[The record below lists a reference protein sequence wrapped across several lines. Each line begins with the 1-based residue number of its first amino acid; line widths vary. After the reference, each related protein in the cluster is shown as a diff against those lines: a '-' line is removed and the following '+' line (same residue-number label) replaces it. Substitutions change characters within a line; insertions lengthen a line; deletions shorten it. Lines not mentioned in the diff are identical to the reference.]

1 MNTKTEY
8 LLTALALG
16 VGLTL
21 ILMWLVGGRMALVN
35 AAPAAELRVCLDGC
49 TYSTIQ
55 AAVDAANNGDVIKV
69 AAGIYTGIYQ
79 RDAVT
84 QVVYISKSITI
95 QGGYTVTDW
104 MNPSPTVYTTTID
117 AQGLGRVIYI
127 TGDVSPT
134 IEGLYITG
142 GDASGMGGSAW
153 GDAGGGVYVV
163 GAAPIIREN
172 AVFSNTA
179 STGGG
184 LWFQDSPGAVI
195 SNTIVDNRAIQLH
208 GGGVGLHLS
217 DAMVAGNTFTAN
229 VASAEG
235 GGLYVY
241 DSQIGIYDNTF
252 VNNECSEEG
261 GGLLIVQ
268 SQGVTVSYNV
278 FFSNTAAAGGGLMLA
293 SGDGIVEE
301 NLIVDN
307 EATHSGGGL
316 YLNYTPFPYA
326 PTVVDGNTVISNRA
340 GNWGGGLAVTSF
352 GNTTLSN
359 NLILSN
365 TADADGAMW
374 LFEGDVTL
382 VNNVI
387 ADNRASVDQ
396 NGVSIYGATVR
407 FVHNTLARNGAEGG
421 AGVLVTNAYEK
432 PATTWFTNTIVVSHS
447 VGIRVTGDSTATL
460 EATLWGMDE
469 WANDTDYEGP
479 GKVITGTMD
488 IRGYPDFG
496 NPEGGDYHI
505 GCQSDGI
512 EGGVETGDITDIDGE
527 PRLGLPD
534 IGADEFIRYQFL
546 PSLLTSASEV
556 NKDSC
561 GA

>member
-1 MNTKTEY
+1 
-8 LLTALALG
+8 
-16 VGLTL
+16 
-21 ILMWLVGGRMALVN
+21 
-35 AAPAAELRVCLDGC
+35 
-49 TYSTIQ
+49 
-55 AAVDAANNGDVIKV
+55 
-69 AAGIYTGIYQ
+69 
-79 RDAVT
+79 
-84 QVVYISKSITI
+84 
-95 QGGYTVTDW
+95 
-104 MNPSPTVYTTTID
+104 
-117 AQGLGRVIYI
+117 
-127 TGDVSPT
+127 
-134 IEGLYITG
+134 
-142 GDASGMGGSAW
+142 
-153 GDAGGGVYVV
+153 
-163 GAAPIIREN
+163 
-172 AVFSNTA
+172 
-179 STGGG
+179 
-184 LWFQDSPGAVI
+184 
-195 SNTIVDNRAIQLH
+195 
-208 GGGVGLHLS
+208 
-217 DAMVAGNTFTAN
+217 MVASNTFTAN

-241 DSQIGIYDNTF
+241 DSQICVYDNTF
-252 VNNECSEEG
+252 VHNECSEEG

-268 SQGVTVSYNV
+268 SQGVTVSHNV

-293 SGDGIVEE
+293 LGDGIVKE

-365 TADADGAMW
+365 TANTEGAIW

-387 ADNRASVDQ
+387 ADNQASADQ

-407 FVHNTLARNGAEGG
+407 FVHNTLARNGAAGG
-421 AGVLVTNAYEK
+421 AGVLVANAYEK
-432 PATTWFTNTIVVSHS
+432 PATVWFTNTIVVSHS

-488 IRGYPDFG
+488 IWGYPDFG

-505 GCQSDGI
+505 GRQSAGI
-512 EGGVETGDITDIDGE
+512 EGGVETGDIADIDGE
-527 PRLGLPD
+527 LRLGLPD
-534 IGADEFIRYQFL
+534 IGADEFIQYQFL
-546 PSLLTSASEV
+546 PSLLTSASEDTLSRALLHS
-556 NKDSC
+556 NAGCRGEEYTEQGLQSDDRAAADLDP
-561 GA
+561 GL